1 MGEQISY
8 TKDVKK
14 KNPKIDLYFYKK
26 DQFKKIEKFKLSWIL
41 KKQVISNMLR
51 TNILYMIQ
59 KSGSGHIGTSFSSVD
74 LINFIYSEFLKKDDI
89 YFSSKGHDVPALY
102 SVLTMRSVIGFEKI
116 HKFRRING
124 LPGHPDVATN
134 GIWTNTGSL
143 GMGISKAKGFLIA
156 NYLKKKRGKVIVLTG
171 DGELQ
176 EGQFWES
183 ILKIPKRVSNNLILI
198 IDNNKYQSDLL
209 TSKTSN
215 LTKLK
220 NKLNAFNFKT
230 FVCNGNNYSQIKKTF
245 QKITNINSPK
255 AIIANTVKGKGV
267 SFIEAS
273 NLNEK
278 DYYNYHSGA
287 LLHDQY
293 IQAVNELS
301 KKIKKTNLKLT
312 RSNEPTLTKSLVKLP
327 NVIDAHESF
336 IEEYSDV
343 ICKIAKKNKKI
354 MCLDADLVVDTGLKK
369 FKHKYPKQFI
379 ECGIAEQDMVSIA
392 GTLSS
397 AGLTAIVHSFSSFL
411 ISRAAEQIYNN
422 VTQKSKVVYVGSLS
436 GGLPG
441 APGHSHQSL
450 RDISLI
456 ASIPNFVIIE
466 PVNVK
471 ELLSI
476 LLWSI
481 NKTRQS
487 VFIRL
492 NSIPFKKFKE
502 LKLSNKFYL
511 GRGNLINLGKQAT
524 LICLGPLMTRQGLEV
539 SKQLYKTHKI
549 RIEII
554 STIFANSIDE
564 KWYYKTLKKSTG
576 PIFVL
581 ENHFNFNGFFSFICQ
596 KLLKYQISLKRN
608 FFSIGFEK
616 IPVCGSN
623 DEVLSHHKL
632 NIKSII
638 ERILNEIT
646 KKRIRV

>member
-1 MGEQISY
+1 MGEQIRY
-8 TKDVKK
+8 LKGIEKK
-14 KNPKIDLYFYKK
+14 YRKIDLYYYKE
-26 DQFKKIEKFKLSWIL
+26 DQFKKIEKLKLSWIS
-41 KKQVISNMLR
+41 KKQIISNMLR

-74 LINFIYSEFLKKDDI
+74 LINFIYSEFLKKNDI
-89 YFSSKGHDVPALY
+89 YFSSKGHDAPALY
-102 SVLTMRSVIGFEKI
+102 SVLIMRGVINFEKI

-124 LPGHPDVATN
+124 LPGHPDVGTN

-156 NYLKKKRGKVIVLTG
+156 NHLKKNRGKVIVLTG

-183 ILKIPKRVSNNLILI
+183 ILNIPKKISKNLILI

-209 TSKTSN
+209 TLKTSN

-267 SFIEAS
+267 SFIEAN

-287 LLHDQY
+287 LLYDQY
-293 IQAVNELS
+293 IQAINELS
-301 KKIKKTNLKLT
+301 KKIDKIYSKLAV
-312 RSNEPTLTKSLVKLP
+312 SNEPTLTKNLAKLP

-336 IEEYSDV
+336 IEEYSDS
-343 ICKIAKKNKKI
+343 ICNIAKKNKKI
-354 MCLDADLVVDTGLKK
+354 ICLDADLVVDTGLKK
-369 FKHKYPKQFI
+369 FKHKFPKQFI
-379 ECGIAEQDMVSIA
+379 ECGIAEQDMVSMA

-397 AGLTAIVHSFSSFL
+397 AGFVPIVHSFSSFL
-411 ISRAAEQIYNN
+411 ISRGAEQIYNN
-422 VTQKSKVVYVGSLS
+422 ITQKSKVVYVGSLS
-436 GGLPG
+436 GALPG

-456 ASIPNFVIIE
+456 SSMPNFVIIE

-481 NKTRQS
+481 NKTKQS

-502 LKLSNKFYL
+502 IKIRKKFHL

-539 SKQLYKTHKI
+539 SKHLYKKHKI

-564 KWYYKTLKKSTG
+564 KWYYKILKKSKA

-596 KLLKYQISLKRN
+596 KLLKYHISLKRN
-608 FFSIGFEK
+608 FFSIGFEE
-616 IPVCGSN
+616 IPVCGSD

-632 NIKSII
+632 NIESII
-638 ERILNEIT
+638 KKILEKIT
-646 KKRIRV
+646 KKYIHV

>member
-1 MGEQISY
+1 MDEQITY
-8 TKDVKK
+8 RKDNK
-14 KNPKIDLYFYKK
+14 KNNQKINLYYYKRE
-26 DQFKKIEKFKLSWIL
+26 QFKKIEKYKLNWIL
-41 KKQVISNMLR
+41 KKKVISNMLR
-51 TNILYMIQ
+51 MNILYMIQ
-59 KSGSGHIGTSFSSVD
+59 KAGSGHIGTSFSSID
-74 LINFIYSEFLKKDDI
+74 LVNFIYSEFLKKGDI
-89 YFSSKGHDVPALY
+89 YFSSKGHDAPGLY
-102 SVLTMRSVIGFEKI
+102 SVLTMRGEIPFDKI

-124 LPGHPDVATN
+124 LPGHPDVSIK

-156 NYLKKKRGKVIVLTG
+156 NHFKKKKKKDIVLNG
-171 DGELQ
+171 NGELQ

-183 ILKIPKRVSNNLILI
+183 ILKIPKYISKNLILI

-209 TSKTSN
+209 TSQTSN
-215 LTKLK
+215 LGKLK
-220 NKLNAFNFKT
+220 NKLEAFNFKT
-230 FVCNGNNYSQIKKTF
+230 FICNGNNYARIKKTF
-245 QKITNINSPK
+245 QKIKNINLPK

-273 NLNEK
+273 KLSEN

-287 LLHDQY
+287 LLYYQY
-293 IQAVNELS
+293 IQAVNELN
-301 KKIKKTNLKLT
+301 KKIKKINLKLIKFD
-312 RSNEPTLTKSLVKLP
+312 EPILSKNLVKLP
-327 NVIDAHESF
+327 NIIETYDSF
-336 IEEYSDV
+336 IEEYSDI

-354 MCLDADLVVDTGLKK
+354 ICLDADLTVDTGLKK

-392 GTLSS
+392 GTLSL
-397 AGLTAIVHSFSSFL
+397 AGRIPIVHSFSSFL

-422 VTQKSKVVYVGSLS
+422 VTQKSKVIYVGSLS

-456 ASIPNFVIIE
+456 ASMPNFIIIE
-466 PVNVK
+466 PVCVK
-471 ELLSI
+471 ELIYI

-481 NKTRQS
+481 NKTKQS

-502 LKLSNKFYL
+502 IKLRYKLYL
-511 GRGNLINLGKQAT
+511 GRGNLINSGNQGT
-524 LICLGPLMTRQGLEV
+524 LICLGPLMTRQGLEA
-539 SKQLYKTHKI
+539 SKQLYITHKI
-549 RIEII
+549 KIEII
-554 STIFANSIDE
+554 STVFANSIDE
-564 KWYYKTLKKSTG
+564 KWYYNILKKNSG
-576 PIFVL
+576 PVFIL
-581 ENHFNFNGFFSFICQ
+581 ENHYNFNGFFSFICQ
-596 KLLKYQISLKRN
+596 KLLKHQISLRRN
-608 FFSIGFEK
+608 FFAIGFKK